1 MPNPHF
7 GNNFL
12 DLTTRQDVQ
21 MHWLKMG
28 NVPEI
33 WRRLEE
39 VGITTVQACGDSARN
54 VLCCPVSGLGHDEV
68 IDAYPVAQAISAY
81 FTGNREYANLPR
93 KFKMSVTGCLEDC
106 AQAEINDV
114 GMLPARLEDGT
125 LGFNLRVGGGLS
137 DGPRMASDIDVFVR
151 PEEAVEI
158 TRGIAQVFGELGNR
172 ENRWTA
178 RMRYLVQELGP
189 EGFREELEKRVSVEL
204 TPAGEDLTKRYRG
217 DHVGVHPQ
225 NGRRGGFEPPVRNRP
240 LLRRPERARGQDERG
255 AVRGGGQARRGV
267 RGRGPPRHGPEPH
280 HHRRPRGPAGRPAR
294 RAASGSGTRPNPGA
308 FERGVVACTGS
319 EFCRF
324 GIVETKVRAVEWA
337 REMDERVGDL
347 GQEAVR
353 MHFSGCSAS
362 CAQPQIGDIGFRGET
377 AKTRDAIVEGVDIGL
392 GGSLG
397 RDAAFIDWVEG
408 AKPADEVPDALVAVF
423 ERFEEERRE
432 GERFHE
438 WARRKKNAELR
449 EALERKPATRAGS
462 VRVMAGFDIRDM
474 MNDIDEAPGKVWFWD
489 LEKAVIDADRCVQCG
504 VCVAACP
511 TDSIG
516 IGEDDLP
523 ELVKMCTGCSLC
535 WDFCPRGGLQ
545 YESTWKITGGSEPAR
560 SIEGIGRVEESYT
573 ARVRQRIDGVQDG
586 GFVSALLISLLEAG
600 EIDGALAG
608 ARERDG
614 ALEGRGFPGDDAGG
628 GPRVRGQLLQ
638 PDARARARRLR
649 GLRPAAEPAASR
661 SSGRRARSRASR
673 RCRRRPWT
681 WGSSKVEAI
690 TLTIALLC
698 TKSFNYEKLMLE
710 EIRDKRNVD
719 LDDVGRVDIIRGK
732 MIVQDLEGETIF
744 EEPIRDFHG
753 AALKG
758 CDECADFMGHAA
770 DISVGSVGSADGY
783 SSVLVRSEEGLAAF
797 DSVRERLELRPLDK
811 PQALDKLDGLDKRVA
826 FNSLKRAFDPDAPLF
841 IDYEEH
847 LNDYAGTDRAP
858 VEHEAVRY

>member
-1 MPNPHF
+1 MSGEQFEEAGRLAEEYGDGVRLATDQNLIIT
-7 GNNFL
+7 G
-12 DLTTRQDVQ
+12 
-21 MHWLKMG
+21 
-28 NVPEI
+28 VPED
-33 WRRLEE
+33 RL
-39 VGITTVQACGDSARN
+39 DD
-54 VLCCPVSGLGHDEV
+54 LL
-68 IDAYPVAQAISAY
+68 
-81 FTGNREYANLPR
+81 
-93 KFKMSVTGCLEDC
+93 
-106 AQAEINDV
+106 AE
-114 GMLPARLEDGT
+114 
-125 LGFNLRVGGGLS
+125 
-137 DGPRMASDIDVFVR
+137 
-151 PEEAVEI
+151 
-158 TRGIAQVFGELGNR
+158 
-172 ENRWTA
+172 
-178 RMRYLVQELGP
+178 
-189 EGFREELEKRVSVEL
+189 
-204 TPAGEDLTKRYRG
+204 
-217 DHVGVHPQ
+217 
-225 NGRRGGFEPPVRNRP
+225 P
-240 LLRRPERARGQDERG
+240 LLERY
-255 AVRGGGQARRGV
+255 
-267 RGRGPPRHGPEPH
+267 
-280 HHRRPRGPAGRPAR
+280 
-294 RAASGSGTRPNPGA
+294 SPNPGA

-337 REMDERVGDL
+337 REMDERVGDP

-408 AKPADEVPDALVAVF
+408 AKPAEEVPDALVAVF

-438 WARRKKNAELR
+438 WARRKQERRAARGAAQARR
-449 EALERKPATRAGS
+449 ERGGS
-462 VRVMAGFDIRDM
+462 IVAGFDIRDM

-545 YESTWKITGGSEPAR
+545 YESTWKITGGSNGR
-560 SIEGIGRVEESYT
+560 SIEGMGRVEESYT

-600 EIDGALAG
+600 EIDGALL
-608 ARERDG
+608 ARESATERWKGEAFLATTPEEVRACAGSFYNQTLALGHVDFDG
-614 ALEGRGFPGDDAGG
+614 YDLPPNPRIAVVGTPCEIEGIKAM
-628 GPRVRGQLLQ
+628 Q
-638 PDARARARRLR
+638 A
-649 GLRPAAEPAASR
+649 
-661 SSGRRARSRASR
+661 
-673 RCRRRPWT
+673 RPWT

-719 LDDVGRVDIIRGK
+719 LDNVGRVDVIRGK

-783 SSVLVRSEEGLAAF
+783 SSVLLRSEEGLAAF
-797 DSVRERLELRPLDK
+797 ESVRDRLELRPLDK

-826 FNSLKRAFDPDAPLF
+826 LSSLKRAFDPDAPLF